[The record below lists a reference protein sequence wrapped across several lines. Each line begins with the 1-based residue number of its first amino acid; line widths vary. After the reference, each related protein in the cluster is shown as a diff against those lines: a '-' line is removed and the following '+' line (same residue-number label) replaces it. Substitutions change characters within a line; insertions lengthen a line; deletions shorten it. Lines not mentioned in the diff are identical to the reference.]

1 MIADITCECSPLK
14 ALTELSDEGE
24 RQRRLR
30 IRAQVENTVHSL
42 LRVRD
47 LSSRMMEMFD
57 TSSAKEEEKES
68 DESDSNQ
75 GGEDVGEQRSVP

>member
-1 MIADITCECSPLK
+1 M
-14 ALTELSDEGE
+14 
-24 RQRRLR
+24 
-30 IRAQVENTVHSL
+30 HSL

-57 TSSAKEEEKES
+57 TSGAKEDEKEIGQRK

>member
-1 MIADITCECSPLK
+1 MTFKLYFYVGISH
-14 ALTELSDEGE
+14 
-24 RQRRLR
+24 
-30 IRAQVENTVHSL
+30 QVENMVHSL

-57 TSSAKEEEKES
+57 TSSAAKEESDQKK

-75 GGEDVGEQRSVP
+75 GGENVGEPRSVP

>member
-1 MIADITCECSPLK
+1 M
-14 ALTELSDEGE
+14 
-24 RQRRLR
+24 
-30 IRAQVENTVHSL
+30 VHSL

-57 TSSAKEEEKES
+57 TSSAKEEKDQKK

-75 GGEDVGEQRSVP
+75 GDPHVGDQRSVP

>member
-1 MIADITCECSPLK
+1 MTFKLYFYVGISH
-14 ALTELSDEGE
+14 
-24 RQRRLR
+24 
-30 IRAQVENTVHSL
+30 QVENMVHSL

>member
-1 MIADITCECSPLK
+1 M
-14 ALTELSDEGE
+14 
-24 RQRRLR
+24 
-30 IRAQVENTVHSL
+30 VHSL

-57 TSSAKEEEKES
+57 TSSAEVEESDQKK

-75 GGEDVGEQRSVP
+75 GGPHVGDQRSVP

>member
-1 MIADITCECSPLK
+1 MTFKLYFYVGISH
-14 ALTELSDEGE
+14 
-24 RQRRLR
+24 
-30 IRAQVENTVHSL
+30 QVENMVHSL

-57 TSSAKEEEKES
+57 TSSAEVEESDQKK

>member
-1 MIADITCECSPLK
+1 M
-14 ALTELSDEGE
+14 
-24 RQRRLR
+24 
-30 IRAQVENTVHSL
+30 VHSL

-68 DESDSNQ
+68 DHENDESDSNQ